1 MCKIFPFG
9 RILLLD
15 LGYNCLREIVHNC
28 LSSLWLLCSFY
39 IDNNNIT
46 QIEAG
51 AFYNLSNLRYF
62 NISNNPLVN
71 LPNAIFMSSF
81 QLKLFYIVNVNLT
94 DIDIHALHNLRIEL
108 IITDDYHQ
116 RKSPQVKPTAQQ
128 VNLGISL
135 VLIFYQ
141 NKQ

>member
-1 MCKIFPFG
+1 MYTTVYHHFG
-9 RILLLD
+9 C
-15 LGYNCLREIVHNC
+15 YVV
-28 LSSLWLLCSFY
+28 FY